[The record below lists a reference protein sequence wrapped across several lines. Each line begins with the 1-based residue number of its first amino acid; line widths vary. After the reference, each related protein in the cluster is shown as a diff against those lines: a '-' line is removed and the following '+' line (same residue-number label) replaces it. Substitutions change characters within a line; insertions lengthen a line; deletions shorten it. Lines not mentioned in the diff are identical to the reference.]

1 MELSL
6 LIKILIAFYISG
18 VAISMYT
25 IYLPSY
31 RIICSIDRNNILAKK
46 PILSFLIVL
55 VIFPFMAWI
64 ILFDDKIEKFQNG
77 FIKGAMGINDR
88 K

>member
-1 MELSL
+1 M
-6 LIKILIAFYISG
+6 
-18 VAISMYT
+18 
-25 IYLPSY
+25 
-31 RIICSIDRNNILAKK
+31 
-46 PILSFLIVL
+46 
-55 VIFPFMAWI
+55 FPFMAWI